1 MMLGPDDAWQG
12 QSGSFDSSGQDPLI
26 QPHSSEEMVCEGPGG
41 DGRLWGR
48 GGNDSMSWIPEKR
61 TVRPEGRTARADVSE
76 ADPGHLA

>member
-1 MMLGPDDAWQG
+1 MLGPDDAWQG

-61 TVRPEGRTARADVSE
+61 TVRPEGRTARAGVSE